1 MESTSPPA
9 AEPDFCFTKVSTAA
23 RTSRAAFARRAA
35 EKKASSLSKVATVC
49 AVAAPVLA
57 GGSEPESTP
66 ESARATTLTLA
77 QLSMPSRLGVLSRP
91 TMTTRRVSPGT
102 LATATMKPRPLMA
115 RFQGEAVP
123 MSPRGASRADVD
135 AEETKL
141 WSRAAVEFQELVP
154 VFSSSSSSASSR
166 SIASTHC
173 SRKR

>member
-1 MESTSPPA
+1 
-9 AEPDFCFTKVSTAA
+9 
-23 RTSRAAFARRAA
+23 
-35 EKKASSLSKVATVC
+35 
-49 AVAAPVLA
+49 
-57 GGSEPESTP
+57 
-66 ESARATTLTLA
+66 
-77 QLSMPSRLGVLSRP
+77 
-91 TMTTRRVSPGT
+91 
-102 LATATMKPRPLMA
+102 MKPRPLMA